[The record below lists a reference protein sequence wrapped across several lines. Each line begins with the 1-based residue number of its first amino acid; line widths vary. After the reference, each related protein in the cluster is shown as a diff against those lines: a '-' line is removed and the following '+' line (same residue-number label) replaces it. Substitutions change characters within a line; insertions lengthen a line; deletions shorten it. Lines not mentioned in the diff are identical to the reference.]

1 MLAQIA
7 EFISMLRNLSLLA
20 ARILIAVLFVPS
32 GIHALTSIA
41 GATAYFAGLG
51 FPLPHVVAWAV
62 GLLEFVGGL
71 AVLLGFQ
78 TRPVAVVLAAFSFA
92 AGFIGHYG
100 HGGADPVL
108 VTMHAQALMKDIAI
122 SGGLLALAAAGPG
135 TFSIDRG

>member
-1 MLAQIA
+1 M
-7 EFISMLRNLSLLA
+7 FRNPLLLA

-32 GIHALTSIA
+32 GIHTLSNIA
-41 GATAYFAGLG
+41 GTTTYFGGLG
-51 FPLPHVVAWAV
+51 FPLPHLVAWAV
-62 GLLEFVGGL
+62 GLLEFVGGA

-78 TRPVAVVLAAFSFA
+78 TRPVALVLAVFSFV

-122 SGGLLALAAAGPG
+122 AGGLLALAAGGPG
-135 TFSIDRG
+135 AFSADRS